1 MIRHATLDDV
11 PAIVRM
17 GQQFIQT
24 DYRHIVRENPEQM
37 AALATM
43 LIDGEHG
50 TVFLIDR
57 DGDVVGMIGMLCT
70 THFLSGDMFAGELFW
85 WVNPDQRG
93 NGVRLLKKAEAWAL
107 ERGAK
112 TIQMIA
118 PNERVGQLYTRM
130 GYMPTEMSFQ
140 KDMARP

>member
-1 MIRHATLDDV
+1 VIRHATLDDV

-37 AALATM
+37 AALVTM
-43 LIDGEHG
+43 LIEGEHG
-50 TVFLIDR
+50 TVFVIDHE
-57 DGDVVGMIGMLCT
+57 DDVVGMIGILCT
-70 THFLSGDMFAGELFW
+70 THCISGDMFAGELFW

-93 NGVRLLKKAEAWAL
+93 NGVRLLRKAESWAIK
-107 ERGAK
+107 RGAK

-118 PNERVGQLYTRM
+118 PNEQVGHLYARM
-130 GYMPTEMSFQ
+130 GYAPVEMSYQ
-140 KDMARP
+140 KFITA